1 MERSPPIANIPLF
14 SPKRGSG
21 KPISSV
27 SSKTIVEERL
37 KVNGERL
44 KVNGERLKVNGERLK
59 VNGERLMLNEEWL
72 KVNVDRW
79 KGNGTR

>member
-14 SPKRGSG
+14 SPKRGPG

-27 SSKTIVEERL
+27 SSKTIVE
-37 KVNGERL
+37 
-44 KVNGERLKVNGERLK
+44 ERLKVNGERLK

>member
-1 MERSPPIANIPLF
+1 MPYWYAKRRRSVDRSPPIANIPLF

-44 KVNGERLKVNGERLK
+44 KVNGERL
-59 VNGERLMLNEEWL
+59 MLNEEWL

>member
-44 KVNGERLKVNGERLK
+44 
-59 VNGERLMLNEEWL
+59 MLNEEWL
-72 KVNVDRW
+72 KVNVDWW